1 MRNIAVVVTTVLG
14 SLSALL
20 SSACSDA
27 GADATINITH
37 DVCAPLTLVPT
48 GASAVQ
54 RDGIEAAL
62 ALWRARGMSTLVV
75 DEPVAGAPAL
85 EVRFEVAAAAF
96 HGVYDDEAGV
106 VYVNAALTSPS
117 ALAIVIAHELG
128 HAFGLPHVTERASL
142 MNPGNLVLPPTLE
155 DEAALVALW
164 GACPPAPSAPG
175 LIPAPADAETH

>member
-1 MRNIAVVVTTVLG
+1 MPTITVGAVLLG

-27 GADATINITH
+27 GADASINITH
-37 DVCAPLTLVPT
+37 DVCAPLVLVPT

-54 RDGIEAAL
+54 REGVDAAL
-62 ALWRARGMSTLVV
+62 ALWRARGMSPLVV
-75 DEPVAGAPAL
+75 DEPVAGAPSL
-85 EVRFEVAAAAF
+85 EVRFEAAAGAF

-106 VYVNAALTSPS
+106 VYVNNALTRPA

-142 MNPGNLVLPPTLE
+142 MNPGNLVIPPTLE

-164 GACPPAPSAPG
+164 GACPD
-175 LIPAPADAETH
+175 APAAPAAAPASDLTR